1 MTLLTVFSRSQ
12 PPSQTCGNF
21 RKAVDLNET
30 VCAGYS
36 KKGGVAFALIIK
48 ELCFKNVLLAM
59 CASAAEGK
67 VRAPVCVR
75 ADTGTMSAQW
85 HFLL

>member
-1 MTLLTVFSRSQ
+1 MT
-12 PPSQTCGNF
+12 SQTCGNF

-48 ELCFKNVLLAM
+48 ELCFK
-59 CASAAEGK
+59 
-67 VRAPVCVR
+67 VRAHRDCTHTHTHS
-75 ADTGTMSAQW
+75 DIQQSAPI
-85 HFLL
+85 